1 MSRGG
6 RPLPRRDVTV
16 NVGSPETLPA
26 GLPEALLRSA
36 VVHVL
41 DHEDAPPAEISLT
54 LVDDPRIRALNRDY
68 LSRDRPT
75 DVLAFSLGDDDEV
88 VGDVYV
94 GVEQARRQ
102 AEALQVPLDEE
113 LTRLAIHGTLHVLGH
128 DHPEGDER
136 EESPM
141 FRLQERLL
149 GEVLEET

>member
-1 MSRGG
+1 MSRED
-6 RPLPRRDVTV
+6 RALRRDVTV

-41 DHEDAPPAEISLT
+41 DHEGAPPAEISLT
-54 LVDDPRIRALNRDY
+54 LVDDDAIRALNREY

-75 DVLAFSLGDDDEV
+75 DVIAFRLGDDDDL
-88 VGDVYV
+88 VGDIYV

-102 AEALQVPLDEE
+102 SEALGVPLQEE

-128 DHPEGDER
+128 DHPEGEER
-136 EESPM
+136 ERSPM

-149 GEVLEET
+149 GEVLAER

>member
-1 MSRGG
+1 MSRED
-6 RPLPRRDVTV
+6 RALRMDVTV
-16 NVGSPETLPA
+16 NVGSPETLPS

-54 LVDDPRIRALNRDY
+54 LVDDDAIRALNREY

-75 DVLAFSLGDDDEV
+75 DVIAFRLGDDDDL
-88 VGDVYV
+88 VGDIYV
-94 GVEQARRQ
+94 GTEQARRQ
-102 AEALQVPLDEE
+102 SEALGVPLDEE

-128 DHPEGDER
+128 DHPEGEER
-136 EESPM
+136 ERSPM

-149 GEVLEET
+149 GEVLAGA

>member
-6 RPLPRRDVTV
+6 RAVRRDVTV
-16 NVGSPETLPA
+16 SVGSPEALPT

-36 VVHVL
+36 VVRVL

-54 LVDDPRIRALNRDY
+54 LVDDEGIRALNRDY
-68 LSRDRPT
+68 LSRDETT

-102 AEALQVPLDEE
+102 ADAFEVPLDEE

-149 GEVLEET
+149 REVLAET

>member
-1 MSRGG
+1 MSRED
-6 RPLPRRDVTV
+6 RALRRDVTV

-36 VVHVL
+36 VIHVL

-54 LVDDPRIRALNRDY
+54 LVDDDAIRALNREY

-75 DVLAFSLGDDDEV
+75 DVIAFRLGDDDDL
-88 VGDVYV
+88 VGDIYV
-94 GVEQARRQ
+94 GTEQARRQ
-102 AEALQVPLDEE
+102 SEALGVPLDEE

-128 DHPEGDER
+128 DHPEGEER
-136 EESPM
+136 EKSPM

-149 GEVLEET
+149 GEVLAGA